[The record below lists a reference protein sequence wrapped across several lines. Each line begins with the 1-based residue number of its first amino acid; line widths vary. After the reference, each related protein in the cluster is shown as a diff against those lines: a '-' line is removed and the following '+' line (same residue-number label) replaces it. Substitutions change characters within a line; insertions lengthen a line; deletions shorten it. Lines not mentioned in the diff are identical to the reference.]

1 MSEDTTPT
9 VETPAQ
15 TPEKAT
21 SRQMTFTIL
30 DDGSIQPSF
39 GPGLENLT
47 LLREEFHQNTIEA
60 AISAGMVSRLRAF
73 TSRCTGDERTPENLR
88 AAVALGI
95 ESLKKGEWATE
106 RAPAALETTIEV
118 EAAWGFRKARAAAE
132 GREFTETLAET
143 AVAWAA
149 LTDEQQKKVKAL
161 PRYAAI
167 LAAVKAERAAAKAAK
182 AQKAAEKA
190 AQEDEALF

>member
-1 MSEDTTPT
+1 MSEDTTPNT
-9 VETPAQ
+9 APA
-15 TPEKAT
+15 AT
-21 SRQMTFTIL
+21 SRQMSFIIL
-30 DDGSIQPSF
+30 DDGSIQASF

-47 LLREEFHQNTIEA
+47 LLRDEFHPNIIEA

-73 TSRCTGDERTPENLR
+73 TSRCTGDDRTPENLR
-88 AAVALGI
+88 AAVATGI
-95 ESLKKGEWATE
+95 ESLKRGEWTTE
-106 RAPAALETTIEV
+106 RTPAALETTIEV

-149 LTDEQQKKVKAL
+149 LSDEQQAKVKAL

-167 LAAVKAERAAAKAAK
+167 LAAVKAERQAAKAAK
-182 AQKAAEKA
+182 LAAKAAA
-190 AQEDEALF
+190 AAAEDEALF